1 MKRTRAPHDPNA
13 RRTFKNRPIGLRDNA
28 APTRELSETRASMK
42 RKTQQMKPRP
52 NLERNGRKP
61 TVAGI
66 FIVLLACSITAATA
80 ANSPNA
86 GAPTDK
92 EIVQQIERY
101 LDPYIETNNFTGS
114 ILVARRGQVL
124 LAKGYGEADRDAGIA
139 NGPDTIHHLASV
151 SRTFT
156 SAGILLLHQRGKLSL
171 DDTLDKFIP
180 DWPRGDEITVHHLMM
195 LAAGFPNINGL
206 AGYGQWSQSPQTPE
220 SLAATFRDLPLEF
233 TPGEKTVHS
242 NSNCVVLALL
252 IEKISGKSFGQFLE
266 DEFFRPLGMTRTR
279 HDTDAAKRRDGEAI
293 GYSPVGLGELEPAP
307 TLDWTVKTGNG
318 SLESTVNDLYKFD
331 RMLAK
336 SSLLNSESTE
346 LLFREHMPRHGYGWF
361 VRTEPDTKQ
370 VYINGRSPGFGS
382 YWLRDVARDITVIVL
397 GNIYNGVPTDI
408 GQDLY
413 RIVRGEERQPPP
425 MSKKPLPQNLL
436 DELTGA
442 YQFGPDFYV
451 PNKRSSIIARD
462 GHLFD
467 DRGDWLIP
475 TGNRSFIHRRY
486 WSTLVFG
493 EPEPDGSLDL
503 NYDTFVGK
511 KVE

>member
-1 MKRTRAPHDPNA
+1 MER
-13 RRTFKNRPIGLRDNA
+13 
-28 APTRELSETRASMK
+28 
-42 RKTQQMKPRP
+42 RP
-52 NLERNGRKP
+52 NLDHDRRSRAAAIAAVG
-61 TVAGI
+61 V
-66 FIVLLACSITAATA
+66 LACSITGAIA
-80 ANSPNA
+80 ANSPEP
-86 GAPTDK
+86 GAPNSK
-92 EIVQQIERY
+92 EIVQRIERY

-114 ILVARRGQVL
+114 ILVARSGQVL
-124 LAKGYGEADRDAGIA
+124 LSKGYGQADRDAGTA

-156 SAGILLLHQRGKLSL
+156 SAGIMLLHQRGKLSL

-206 AGYGQWSQSPQTPE
+206 AGYGQWSQSPQTPA

-233 TPGEKTVHS
+233 TPSEETVHS
-242 NSNCVVLALL
+242 NSNCVLLALL
-252 IEKISGKSFGQFLE
+252 IEKVSGKSFGQFLE
-266 DEFFRPLGMTRTR
+266 DEFFAPLGMTRTR
-279 HDTDAAKRRDGEAI
+279 HDTDAAKRKPGEAI

-318 SLESTVNDLYKFD
+318 SIESTVTDLYKFD

-361 VRTEPDTKQ
+361 VRNEPDTKQ

-382 YWLRDVARDITVIVL
+382 YWIRDVARDITVIVL

-408 GQDLY
+408 GRDLY
-413 RIVRGEERQPPP
+413 RIVRGEKREPPP
-425 MSKKPLPQNLL
+425 MSKKPLPQTLL
-436 DELTGA
+436 DELAGA

-451 PNKRSSIIARD
+451 PNVKSVITARD

-467 DRGDWLIP
+467 AQGDWLIP
-475 TGNRSFIHRRY
+475 TGNRTFIHRKY
-486 WSTLVFG
+486 WSTLAFG
-493 EPEPDGSLDL
+493 QPKPDGSLDL
-503 NYDTFVGK
+503 TYDTFVGVRAPK
-511 KVE
+511 